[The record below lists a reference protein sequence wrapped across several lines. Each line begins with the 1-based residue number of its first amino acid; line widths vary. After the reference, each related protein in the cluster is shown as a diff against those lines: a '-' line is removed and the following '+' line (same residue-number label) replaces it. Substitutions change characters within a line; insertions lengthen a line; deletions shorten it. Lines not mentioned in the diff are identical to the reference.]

1 MVTSGSSEC
10 SDGGTV
16 RRVVGPPE
24 GPEARPVLRRGLKLL
39 GTVFI
44 VLSAVTPASSVFI
57 IAPGVLAQAGTGALW
72 SFLAAAV
79 IGVFMA
85 FVYAELSS
93 AFPVTGG
100 EYAITAR
107 TLGKAPGFLM
117 LGLVLVANLL
127 VLAVIALGVGTYLG
141 VLFDGL
147 NAAVVAA
154 VTIIAAALLAVLDIK
169 VNAVVTGAFL
179 VIEMLALVVVTV
191 LGFVH
196 VERPVTELLL
206 APVALEPSS
215 GLTPASIGLIIAA
228 TAIAIFAY
236 NGYGSAVY
244 FGEETRDAN
253 RKLAVIILWSL
264 GITVVAEIVPVTAVL
279 MGTDD
284 LGALLGS
291 DNMISQFV
299 AGRGGDLLNTVIS
312 LAIAVAIVNAVI
324 AIMLLTA
331 RLLFS
336 TGRDNTWPGPI
347 SRALATVHPRF
358 GTPWVATLTGGA
370 LATACCFLDPTLLL
384 VATGTSLTILYGALC
399 VAAIVGRRNGSTAHA
414 AYRMPLFPLPP
425 LVVLLA
431 LVYVLYQTAADPE
444 FGRPSIVA
452 AAVILA
458 VSGLYYVA
466 VLRRR
471 GGWRLSETTA
481 ETTQE

>member
-1 MVTSGSSEC
+1 MSSGSSEL
-10 SDGGTV
+10 SGDPAVRGT
-16 RRVVGPPE
+16 GSPGTPE
-24 GPEARPVLRRGLKLL
+24 GRPVLHRGLKVL
-39 GTVFI
+39 GTIFI

-57 IAPGVLAQAGTGALW
+57 IAPGVLAQAGTGAVW

-93 AFPVTGG
+93 AFPLTGG

-107 TLGKAPGFLM
+107 TLGKGAGFLT
-117 LGLVLVANLL
+117 LGLVLVSNLL
-127 VLAVIALGVGTYLG
+127 ILAVIALGVGTYLG

-147 NAAVVAA
+147 DAAVVAA
-154 VTIIAAALLAVLDIK
+154 VTVVAAALLAVLDIK
-169 VNAVVTGAFL
+169 VNALVTGVFL
-179 VIEMLALVVVTV
+179 AIEMVALVVVTV

-196 VERPVTELLL
+196 VERPLTDLLL
-206 APVALEPSS
+206 SPQVLDPGS
-215 GLTPASIGLIIAA
+215 GLAPASIGLIIAA

-244 FGEETRDAN
+244 FGEETRDAH

-279 MGTDD
+279 MGAAD
-284 LGALLGS
+284 LEALLGS
-291 DNMISQFV
+291 ENMIGQFV
-299 AGRGGDLLNTVIS
+299 VSRGGETLNTVIS

-324 AIMLLTA
+324 AIMLLSA

-336 TGRDNTWPGPI
+336 TGRDSTWPGPV
-347 SRALATVHPRF
+347 SRALATIHPRF
-358 GTPWVATLTGGA
+358 GTPWVATLTAGV
-370 LATACCFLDPTLLL
+370 LATACCFLDLTLLL
-384 VATGTSLTILYGALC
+384 VATGTSLAVLYGALC
-399 VAAIVGRRNGSTAHA
+399 VAAIAGRRNGSTAHA

-425 LVVLLA
+425 IVVLGALA
-431 LVYVLYQTAADPE
+431 YVLYQTAADPE

-452 AAVILA
+452 AVVVLA

-471 GGWRLSETTA
+471 GGWRLSDA
-481 ETTQE
+481 AQG